1 VFIIPNNWAELQHYR
16 DRNPTWIK
24 LHKKLL
30 DNFDFQSLPVASRAL
45 APMLWLLASEH
56 HNGVID
62 ASPVKLSFR
71 LRMTA
76 SDASD
81 ALKPLIENKFFFEVP
96 SDSKLI
102 AGAERDASPERETE
116 ERERRERL
124 ARDFKAFYA
133 AYPKKK
139 APAVAEK
146 AFAKVAVGIGVLL
159 HAIAEQSKTEE
170 WQKERGRYIPYPATW
185 LNQRQWENV
194 EAATLPPT
202 APAGPDPALEKIKA
216 DAAKAAPM
224 PAEVR
229 DRLNQIK
236 TQRPGA

>member
-62 ASPVKLSFR
+62 ASPAKLSFR

-81 ALKPLIENKFFFEVP
+81 ALKPLIENKFFAEVP

-102 AGAERDASPERETE
+102 AGAEPNARPEREGE

-124 ARDFKAFYA
+124 ARDFKTFYT

-146 AFAKVAVGIGVLL
+146 AFAKVAVGIDVLL
-159 HAIAEQSKTEE
+159 RAIAEQSKTEE
-170 WQKERGRYIPYPATW
+170 WQKDRGRYIPYPATW

-194 EAATLPPT
+194 AATALPT
-202 APAGPDPALEKIKA
+202 GAPAGPDPALEKIKA
-216 DAAKAAPM
+216 DDAKAAPM

-229 DRLNQIK
+229 NQLNQIK
-236 TQRPGA
+236 QRAVA

>member
-30 DNFDFQSLPVASRAL
+30 DNFDFQSLPVASKAL

-62 ASPVKLSFR
+62 ASPAKLSFR

-81 ALKPLIENKFFFEVP
+81 AIKPLIDNKFFSEVP
-96 SDSKLI
+96 SDSRLL
-102 AGAERDASPERETE
+102 AGCKHDAMPEREGE

-124 ARDFKAFYA
+124 ARDFKSFYT

-146 AFAKVAVGIGVLL
+146 AFAKVTVGIEVLL

-194 EAATLPPT
+194 SQAELPAT
-202 APAGPDPALEKIKA
+202 APRGPDPALQKIKA
-216 DAAKAAPM
+216 DAEKAAPM
-224 PAEVR
+224 PAEIRAQLAEAMKGKVH
-229 DRLNQIK
+229 
-236 TQRPGA
+236 